1 MNKHTRFRRLLALG
15 LLAVFGCLVSAA
27 NLVSL
32 EVIHGE
38 EYAQT
43 ADQQYSYTR
52 TISASRGEILDR
64 NGVKLVSNSTMYAIT
79 IDYAMWPKEGRNEI
93 ILKLLDLIDND
104 ATAQM
109 TDTLPIHLR
118 NKQFVFTS
126 TKNDSY
132 KKLKSF
138 CEEQNWPADMDASEV
153 MARLCEYYGVSDS
166 YSNLKKIRIVRV
178 RYQMTRE
185 QFSIYNNYTM
195 ATNASI
201 DLVTKVME
209 QHDQL
214 PGVEVETQSKR
225 QINTSTAGNIIGY
238 TGPIYQEDWS
248 QYEDLGY
255 SMDSVVGKVGV
266 EEAFE
271 EYLHGE
277 DGQRTIRTDSRGHVI
292 SEQTDREAES
302 GSTTVLT
309 IDSAFQ
315 EVVEQSLAEQCQAI
329 DGAEGGAAVV
339 LDVNTGEILAM
350 ANYPTYN
357 PQTFQQDFE
366 ILNENQL
373 SPLVNR
379 SIASVYA
386 PGSTFKICTAVAGL
400 EEGIID
406 RYSQIYD
413 QGIYTFYDDYQP
425 RCWIYSAYGT
435 THGSEDV
442 IDAIKD
448 SCNYFFFET
457 GRLLGA
463 EKLEKYAKKF
473 GLGEYTGI
481 ELSGEKRG
489 TVSGPTERAEAVE
502 NGTAVEWAP
511 GDTLQ
516 SAIGQGDNAFTPLQM
531 ANYCAAIANGGN
543 VYAAHLLK
551 EVKSFD
557 GKKTIETIKPE
568 IISKVD
574 ASDETWAIVREGMS
588 EVTGEDGTA
597 ATVFESYPIQV
608 AGKSGTAQRGEGR
621 QDNGLFIS
629 YAPYEEPEIAVC
641 VVIEGGDSG
650 NNVAPVVRDIYNYYF
665 YGDVDYEYEPPVTY
679 YDEEDEYYDEEY
691 DDNEYYEDNEYDD
704 EYSEGEEYYDEDG
717 DYDE

>member
-27 NLVSL
+27 NLISL
-32 EVIHGE
+32 EMIHGE
-38 EYAQT
+38 EYAKK

-52 TISASRGEILDR
+52 TVSASRGEILDR

-79 IDYAMWPKEGRNEI
+79 IDYAMWPKEGRNEVV
-93 ILKLLDLIDND
+93 LKLLDLINND
-104 ATAQM
+104 TTAQM

-126 TKNDSY
+126 TKNDNY
-132 KKLKSF
+132 KKLQSF
-138 CEEQNWPADMDASEV
+138 CEEQDWPAGMDASEV

-185 QFSIYNNYTM
+185 QFSIYNNYTL

-214 PGVEVETQSKR
+214 PGVEVETQSER

-238 TGPIYQEDWS
+238 TGPIYQEDWGK
-248 QYEDLGY
+248 YEDLGY
-255 SMDSVVGKVGV
+255 SMDSIVGKVGV

-271 EYLHGE
+271 EYLHGK

-302 GSTTVLT
+302 GNTTVLT

-315 EVVEQSLAEQCQAI
+315 AVVEQSLAEQCQAI
-329 DGAEGGAAVV
+329 EGAEGGAAVV

-366 ILNENQL
+366 TLNENQL

-425 RCWIYSAYGT
+425 RCWLYSAYGT

-457 GRLLGA
+457 SRLLGA

-489 TVSGPTERAEAVE
+489 TVSGPTERAEAVK
-502 NGTAVEWAP
+502 NGTAAEWAP

-516 SAIGQGDNAFTPLQM
+516 SAIGQGDNAFTPLQL

-557 GKKTIETIKPE
+557 GKKTIETVKPE
-568 IISKVD
+568 VISKVD
-574 ASDETWAIVREGMS
+574 ASDETWSIVHEGMS

-597 ATVFESYPIQV
+597 ATVFEYYPIQV
-608 AGKSGTAQRGEGR
+608 AGKSGTAQRGEGK

-629 YAPYEEPEIAVC
+629 YAPYEAPEIAVC

-665 YGDVDYEYEPPVTY
+665 YGDVDYQYEPPVYYYDDEEDYEDDEYYDDEEY
-679 YDEEDEYYDEEY
+679 YDEDDYYDDEEYYDEDEYYDE
-691 DDNEYYEDNEYDD
+691 
-704 EYSEGEEYYDEDG
+704 
-717 DYDE
+717 

>member
-1 MNKHTRFRRLLALG
+1 MNKRTRFRRLLALG
-15 LLAVFGCLVSAA
+15 LLAVLGYLVSAA

-32 EVIHGE
+32 EMIHGE
-38 EYAQT
+38 EYAQK
-43 ADQQYSYTR
+43 ADQQYSYIR
-52 TISASRGEILDR
+52 TISASRGEIIDR

-79 IDYAMWPKEGRNEI
+79 IDYAMWPKDGRNEV
-93 ILKLLDLIDND
+93 ILKLLDLINND
-104 ATAQM
+104 TTAQM

-118 NKQFVFTS
+118 NKEFVYTS
-126 TKNDSY
+126 TKNDNY
-132 KKLKSF
+132 KRLQSF
-138 CEEQNWPADMDASEV
+138 CEERDWPTNLEASEV
-153 MARLCEYYGVSDS
+153 MERLCEYYGVSDS

-209 QHDQL
+209 QHDLL
-214 PGVEVETQSKR
+214 PGVEVETQSER
-225 QINTSTAGNIIGY
+225 HIDTSTAGNIIGY
-238 TGPIYQEDWS
+238 TGPIYQEDWDK
-248 QYEDLGY
+248 YEELGY
-255 SMDSVVGKVGV
+255 SMDSIVGKVGV

-271 EYLHGE
+271 EYLHGK

-292 SEQTDREAES
+292 SEKTDREAES
-302 GSTTVLT
+302 GYSTVLT

-315 EVVEQSLAEQCQAI
+315 QVVEQSLAEQCQSI
-329 DGAEGGAAVV
+329 EGAEGGAAVV

-366 ILNENQL
+366 TLNENQL

-379 SIASVYA
+379 SIATVYA

-442 IDAIKD
+442 VDAIKD

-457 GRLLGA
+457 SRLLGA

-489 TVSGPTERAEAVE
+489 TVSGPTERAEAVK

-516 SAIGQGDNAFTPLQM
+516 SAIGQGDNAFTPLQL

-551 EVKSFD
+551 EVKSYD

-574 ASDETWAIVREGMS
+574 ASDETWSIVHEGMS

-597 ATVFESYPIQV
+597 ATVFENYPIQV
-608 AGKSGTAQRGEGR
+608 AGKSGTAQRGEGK

-629 YAPYEEPEIAVC
+629 YAPYDAPEIAVC

-665 YGDVDYEYEPPVTY
+665 YGDVDYEYEPPVYY
-679 YDEEDEYYDEEY
+679 YDEEDEYYD
-691 DDNEYYEDNEYDD
+691 D
-704 EYSEGEEYYDEDG
+704 EEYYDEEYDG
-717 DYDE
+717 EYDEDDEYYEEEEYYDDSEDWE

>member
-27 NLVSL
+27 NLFSL

-104 ATAQM
+104 TTAQM

-118 NKQFVFTS
+118 DKQFVFTS

-132 KKLKSF
+132 KKLQSF

-271 EYLHGE
+271 EYLHGK

-315 EVVEQSLAEQCQAI
+315 EVAEQSLAEQCQAI

-366 ILNENQL
+366 TLNENQL

-502 NGTAVEWAP
+502 NGMAVEWAP

-597 ATVFESYPIQV
+597 ATVFENYPIQV

-691 DDNEYYEDNEYDD
+691 DDNEYDEDD
-704 EYSEGEEYYDEDG
+704 EYNGEYSDDEEYYDEDG
-717 DYDE
+717 YYDE